1 MFSQNVQVF
10 HKLFIEPKILWTN
23 ANAVDQY
30 KISWKKECNKNI
42 LMEGLNDE
50 IFDIIFQ
57 YKMVKWNKLNKFEN
71 SNTYVTKM

>member
-1 MFSQNVQVF
+1 
-10 HKLFIEPKILWTN
+10 
-23 ANAVDQY
+23 
-30 KISWKKECNKNI
+30 
-42 LMEGLNDE
+42 MEGLNDE